1 MSVRSSRHK
10 IHSAIAPLSRPS
22 ALAAIVIGGLCVRA
36 PAADIGDVF
45 IIHLENHNW
54 TQPNGNVAVAGGSA
68 GAVAAAGIQ
77 QLYKNSAAPFIN
89 SLVTPENPNAAQVS
103 YCSKYYNVL
112 ASEAGPDH
120 VDVHPSEPSYIYSE
134 AGHYFGV
141 LNDNDPYAAA
151 NGSVE
156 AIRKY
161 VAAHPGVGSQSLT
174 GLLQARGIAWKS
186 YQEDTDL
193 ATTGLAEV
201 NGNQAART
209 YKGRLPDDTLTDA
222 PVAPA
227 QYTVPLTSF
236 LGTSNKYTNAYN
248 GSHMY
253 NFAAKHDGSL
263 FFPDSTGG
271 DDPTPANKQ
280 AAHWAPLQQ
289 LKVDLADN
297 SVGRYNLI
305 TPDQYNE
312 MHTRLPDGFTY
323 KGIHYTGDA
332 AQIAAGD
339 NCISQLVA
347 MIQASAAYKNNGV
360 IVIWTDETE
369 LDSTR
374 GNRDDFKHTLAEI
387 IISPLARG
395 NAYESTLKY
404 DHGSDLRTWQ
414 EVFGVRGSTPGGYL
428 NMAATARDLGDL
440 FVAGTVPGALP

>member
-1 MSVRSSRHK
+1 MSFRPTRRK
-10 IHSAIAPLSRPS
+10 IHSALAPLFLPT
-22 ALAAIVIGGLCVRA
+22 ALAAVIIPGFVARA

-54 TQPNGNVAVAGGSA
+54 VQPDGNVAVAGGSA
-68 GAVAAAGIQ
+68 GTVAAAGIQ
-77 QLYKNSAAPFIN
+77 QLYKNPAAPFIN
-89 SLVTPENPNAAQVS
+89 SLVTPGNPAAAQVS
-103 YCSKYYNVL
+103 YCSKYFNVL

-156 AIRKY
+156 AIGKY

-174 GLLQARGIAWKS
+174 GLLQAKGIAWKS

-201 NGNQAART
+201 NGNQAALT
-209 YKGRLPDDTLTDA
+209 YKGRLPDDTLTDT

-236 LGTSNKYTNAYN
+236 LGTSRSYTNAYN

-263 FFPDSTGG
+263 FFPDNTGG
-271 DDPTPANKQ
+271 SDPTAANKQ

-289 LKVDLADN
+289 LKADLAGN

-312 MHTRLPDGFTY
+312 MHTRLPEGFTY
-323 KGIHYTGDA
+323 HGVHYTGDA

-347 MIQASAAYKNNGV
+347 EIVASAAYKNNGV

-374 GNRDDFKHTLAEI
+374 GNRDDFAHTIGEI

-395 NAYESTLKY
+395 SAYESTMKY

-414 EVFGVRGSTPGGYL
+414 EVFGVRGNMPGGYL
-428 NMAATARDLGDL
+428 NLAGTARDLRDL
-440 FVAGTVPGALP
+440 FVEGTVPGALP